1 MLVSDILR
9 NKSGDVITG
18 AAGDTVAEIAARLAA
33 HRIGAVPVTG
43 DDGGVL
49 GILSERDIVR
59 GLAEHGTGCLKLK
72 AADLMTSKV
81 ISCAADDTIKH
92 VMQVMTENRIRH
104 LPIMAGGAL
113 KDIITIGDVVKHR
126 LEEQQHEVEELHR
139 YVSGG

>member
-18 AAGDTVAEIAARLAA
+18 AADDTVAEIAARLAA
-33 HRIGAVPVTG
+33 HGIGAVPVTD

-59 GLAEHGTGCLKLK
+59 GLARNGTGCLKLK
-72 AADLMTSKV
+72 AADLMTAKV

-92 VMQVMTENRIRH
+92 VME
-104 LPIMAGGAL
+104 
-113 KDIITIGDVVKHR
+113 
-126 LEEQQHEVEELHR
+126 
-139 YVSGG
+139 